1 MKKLLLLFSH
11 LDRTLSV
18 GKTKN
23 PNSLLKS
30 WDFTKSHLPGLNRR
44 PPPYHG
50 GALPTE
56 LRRRF
61 QRLNQLEDCNE
72 VKPIEFT
79 FKGYT
84 ATSNRQS
91 SF

>member
-30 WDFTKSHLPGLNRR
+30 WDFTKKPPASFIGNYSRILMLNKKQF
-44 PPPYHG
+44 YM
-50 GALPTE
+50 
-56 LRRRF
+56 F
-61 QRLNQLEDCNE
+61 
-72 VKPIEFT
+72 
-79 FKGYT
+79 
-84 ATSNRQS
+84 
-91 SF
+91 

>member
-30 WDFTKSHLPGLNRR
+30 WDFTKKPPAGLEPATPTLPWWCSTN
-44 PPPYHG
+44 
-50 GALPTE
+50 
-56 LRRRF
+56 
-61 QRLNQLEDCNE
+61 
-72 VKPIEFT
+72 
-79 FKGYT
+79 
-84 ATSNRQS
+84 
-91 SF
+91 

>member
-30 WDFTKSHLPGLNRR
+30 WDFTKK
-44 PPPYHG
+44 PP
-50 GALPTE
+50 A
-56 LRRRF
+56 
-61 QRLNQLEDCNE
+61 
-72 VKPIEFT
+72 
-79 FKGYT
+79 
-84 ATSNRQS
+84 
-91 SF
+91 SFIDNYSRIVLFN